1 MSTNISRRGFL
12 AGSALTAG
20 LAATLAGCNAGGA
33 SDPLAAP
40 AADKYPIEPDKDG
53 VKAKYASEEIRDGW
67 TKYTNEGG
75 AVLGVMDTAKIIQVD
90 GFAFKDLNGDGKLD
104 FYEDWRQPI
113 DERAK
118 ALADMMSAEEIF
130 PLLWAGAAA
139 AGGMGT
145 DTDDLGLI
153 KQGSRA
159 GVSRLMSNPE
169 SYPTDIKWI
178 NGVQEECEKN
188 GGYGIPYF
196 NYSDP
201 YVLFNV
207 PSSVGLAACMDKDVW
222 RKAGMWQAR
231 AWRAT
236 GVTCDLGPQID
247 VYSNPIGCRLSGS
260 VSEDPA
266 LNRDFAAAFGGGMQS
281 TWGDDEATDDKGW
294 GDQSCAVMLKHFVGE
309 GCAEGGRNDHTDSG
323 KWSVFPGSNY
333 NAHLVPFLDGGMH
346 LDSKTEQAAAIM
358 PCYGIDYDPNDPDG
372 LGEHVGSAYSKH
384 NISILR
390 NAGWDGML
398 CTDWMIL
405 EHIAWGVKDLSVAE
419 RYAKLMNNTIS
430 QHGGSFQ
437 PDVAKEAYDLM
448 VKESGEDQALATLRD
463 NARRIFAAMMKVQL
477 FEQPYSDR
485 NVAKAVF
492 ENEKAAAF
500 GVDASDKCVIMLK
513 NSDGVIAKDGM
524 ADKPKVYIP
533 QVFTPEK
540 KGFFGPSTPASVNM
554 CWGGDFADNYFDVVT
569 DHVADSA
576 ELTESD
582 ITRLTAEEL
591 ADVKYAV
598 VKVSSPTDAYQG
610 VEGGQPF
617 NPMGSPDDPYDPPV
631 WKPLSLQYRPFTA
644 DQDYVRKESLNPVDE
659 LGNKENRSVFG
670 QSTYCTNE
678 AELDFVLDI
687 KSKLPADAKLILIVD
702 INRPMV
708 FSEIEPSADAILV
721 GFNGIMDEAFAHVIT
736 GQVEPSGLLPYQMPK
751 DMKTV
756 FEQDEDVP
764 RDMECYVDADGN
776 TYDFC
781 YGLNWSGAIDDER
794 TKTYKAAPLAKPET
808 CEVKA
813 DA

>member
-1 MSTNISRRGFL
+1 M
-12 AGSALTAG
+12 
-20 LAATLAGCNAGGA
+20 
-33 SDPLAAP
+33 
-40 AADKYPIEPDKDG
+40 
-53 VKAKYASEEIRDGW
+53 
-67 TKYTNEGG
+67 
-75 AVLGVMDTAKIIQVD
+75 
-90 GFAFKDLNGDGKLD
+90 
-104 FYEDWRQPI
+104 
-113 DERAK
+113 
-118 ALADMMSAEEIF
+118 
-130 PLLWAGAAA
+130 
-139 AGGMGT
+139 
-145 DTDDLGLI
+145 
-153 KQGSRA
+153 
-159 GVSRLMSNPE
+159 
-169 SYPTDIKWI
+169 
-178 NGVQEECEKN
+178 
-188 GGYGIPYF
+188 
-196 NYSDP
+196 
-201 YVLFNV
+201 
-207 PSSVGLAACMDKDVW
+207 
-222 RKAGMWQAR
+222 
-231 AWRAT
+231 
-236 GVTCDLGPQID
+236 TCDLGPQID

-540 KGFFGPSTPASVNM
+540 KSFFGPSTPASVDL
-554 CWGGDFADNYFDVVT
+554 CWGGGFADNYFDVVT
-569 DHVADSA
+569 DRVADSA
-576 ELTESD
+576 EVTESD

-610 VEGGQPF
+610 VEGGQQF

-631 WKPLSLQYRPFTA
+631 WKPISLQYRPFTA

-687 KSKLPADAKLILIVD
+687 KSKLPAGAKLILIVD

-721 GFNGIMDEAFAHVIT
+721 GFNGIMNEAFAHVIT

-756 FEQDEDVP
+756 FEQNEDVP
-764 RDMECYVDADGN
+764 RDMDCYVDADGN

-781 YGLNWSGAIDDER
+781 YGLNWSGVIDDER

>member
-1 MSTNISRRGFL
+1 
-12 AGSALTAG
+12 
-20 LAATLAGCNAGGA
+20 
-33 SDPLAAP
+33 
-40 AADKYPIEPDKDG
+40 
-53 VKAKYASEEIRDGW
+53 
-67 TKYTNEGG
+67 
-75 AVLGVMDTAKIIQVD
+75 
-90 GFAFKDLNGDGKLD
+90 
-104 FYEDWRQPI
+104 
-113 DERAK
+113 
-118 ALADMMSAEEIF
+118 
-130 PLLWAGAAA
+130 
-139 AGGMGT
+139 
-145 DTDDLGLI
+145 
-153 KQGSRA
+153 
-159 GVSRLMSNPE
+159 
-169 SYPTDIKWI
+169 
-178 NGVQEECEKN
+178 
-188 GGYGIPYF
+188 
-196 NYSDP
+196 
-201 YVLFNV
+201 
-207 PSSVGLAACMDKDVW
+207 
-222 RKAGMWQAR
+222 
-231 AWRAT
+231 
-236 GVTCDLGPQID
+236 
-247 VYSNPIGCRLSGS
+247 
-260 VSEDPA
+260 
-266 LNRDFAAAFGGGMQS
+266 
-281 TWGDDEATDDKGW
+281 
-294 GDQSCAVMLKHFVGE
+294 
-309 GCAEGGRNDHTDSG
+309 
-323 KWSVFPGSNY
+323 
-333 NAHLVPFLDGGMH
+333 MH

-540 KGFFGPSTPASVNM
+540 KGFFGPSTPASVDL
-554 CWGGDFADNYFDVVT
+554 CWGGGFADNYFDVVT
-569 DHVADSA
+569 DRVADSA
-576 ELTESD
+576 EVTESD
-582 ITRLTAEEL
+582 ITRL
-591 ADVKYAV
+591 
-598 VKVSSPTDAYQG
+598 
-610 VEGGQPF
+610 
-617 NPMGSPDDPYDPPV
+617 
-631 WKPLSLQYRPFTA
+631 TA

-678 AELDFVLDI
+678 SELDFVLDI

-721 GFNGIMDEAFAHVIT
+721 GFNGIMNEAFAHVIT

-756 FEQDEDVP
+756 FEQNEDVP
-764 RDMECYVDADGN
+764 RDMDCYVDADGN

-781 YGLNWSGAIDDER
+781 FGLNWSGVIDDER
-794 TKTYKAAPLAKPET
+794 TKTYKAAPLTKPET
-808 CEVKA
+808 EVVA
-813 DA
+813 TD